1 MKGSSLFRRRAKT
14 VTTVSV
20 MLLPD
25 HLLLAIAG
33 HSTELV
39 RQPIPLGES
48 WTHVLAELFRTK
60 KLLRSTVRV
69 VLDSS
74 QYQQLSIERPDVPA
88 EELAGALPWA
98 IKDFWAFTE
107 MSPVEDAIS

>member
-14 VTTVSV
+14 VTTVSI

-39 RQPIPLGES
+39 RQHIPLGES
-48 WTHVLAELFRTK
+48 WPQVLAPRQKITPQQSS
-60 KLLRSTVRV
+60 RRAGQQPISATVNRA
-69 VLDSS
+69 
-74 QYQQLSIERPDVPA
+74 P
-88 EELAGALPWA
+88 
-98 IKDFWAFTE
+98 
-107 MSPVEDAIS
+107 